1 MLRRLSLRQLTVFL
15 EAARTMNFAR
25 AAEALHLTQPA
36 ISMQIRQLE
45 GVVGLPLFERI
56 GKRLALTPA
65 GELFRHHAARVLGE
79 LQDAEQAL
87 QSMRACAADRPPWF
101 GQHGEIFCAETARAV
116 RRAPPAD
123 RHSVPGRQ
131 S

>member
-1 MLRRLSLRQLTVFL
+1 MEIRQLRAF
-15 EAARTMNFAR
+15 AAI
-25 AAEALHLTQPA
+25 AEAKTFTAGARHVNVTQAA

-45 GVVGLPLFERI
+45 GVVGLPLFERV

-87 QSMRACAADRPPWF
+87 QSMKVCA
-101 GQHGEIFCAETARAV
+101 AV
-116 RRAPPAD
+116 RRRSDWSARRNISHRNCSHNLRSITRRSTSSSWSATA
-123 RHSVPGRQ
+123 RR
-131 S
+131 